1 MPDGEGEDVL
11 LPKRKK
17 PPDIWQITMIDAIIA
32 AHNNAT
38 LAEECA
44 AEIAANV
51 AAAAATAAAAAAAT
65 TTMAKITDTQITMIG
80 AARKATA
87 SAKAAA
93 DAGAATAAKMITI
106 ATRKTFRV
114 DNVHIALKRTK
125 YAAAAAA
132 NEVAAAGWNMRIG
145 TDAYMP
151 MDNNLN
157 TIDAAVAAANIAA
170 FALRTPLPPP
180 PMRSQPPVGICE
192 SAPPVATL
200 AFRKRTTYAVA
211 AAANR
216 VAAAGW
222 NVRMR
227 EASLASTLDLG
238 QRSAAAAANVA
249 AVAAISKTAS
259 PLAANTLAS
268 DRQTMLISLRGD
280 APLCLGVGHWQPS
293 CRTCPSA

>member
-1 MPDGEGEDVL
+1 M
-11 LPKRKK
+11 LP
-17 PPDIWQITMIDAIIA
+17 
-32 AHNNAT
+32 
-38 LAEECA
+38 L
-44 AEIAANV
+44 NV
-51 AAAAATAAAAAAAT
+51 AAAAAAAPAAAAAAAT

-180 PMRSQPPVGICE
+180 PMRSPPPVGICE
-192 SAPPVATL
+192 SAPPVANL

-280 APLCLGVGHWQPS
+280 APLCFLRPGAC
-293 CRTCPSA
+293 CRRESTAADERTGGIRWELAAGG